1 MRKSKFSA
9 DQIVRMLRE
18 AEQSR
23 AQGRT
28 IAEICQAFGVSDQ
41 TYHRWRAKYG
51 GMDVG
56 DARRLKAAEEEIRR
70 LKKIVA
76 DQAVSI
82 DILKEVAEGNFGA
95 RPGAGRR

>member
-18 AEQSR
+18 AEQER
-23 AQGRT
+23 AAGKT
-28 IAEICQAFGVSDQ
+28 IAEVCQRFGISDQ
-41 TYHRWRAKYG
+41 TYHRWKAKYG
-51 GMDVG
+51 GMDAKE
-56 DARRLKAAEEEIRR
+56 ARRVRSLEEEVRR

-82 DILKEVAEGNFGA
+82 DILKEVAEGNF
-95 RPGAGRR
+95 